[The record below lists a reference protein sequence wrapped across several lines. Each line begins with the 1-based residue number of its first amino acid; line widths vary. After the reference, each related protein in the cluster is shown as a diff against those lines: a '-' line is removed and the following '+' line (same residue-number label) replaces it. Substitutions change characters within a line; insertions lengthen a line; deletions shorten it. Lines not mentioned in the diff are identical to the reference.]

1 MISSHDLKGMSDQ
14 DLIAKYNHFRKE
26 VNRYKQ
32 LKDGWGEGYSHQQM
46 TYFRQE
52 MHRRRLL
59 KDES

>member
-1 MISSHDLKGMSDQ
+1 MISSHDLKGMSDD
-14 DLIAKYNHFRKE
+14 DLITKYNHFRKE

-52 MHRRRLL
+52 MYRRRLL
-59 KDES
+59 